1 MKHKT
6 YNIKQQTPEKI
17 KRKFSLFH
25 VSRFTFHEKG
35 FTLIE
40 VIIAMAVAVAVGSIA
55 FVGYRSMSAGSE
67 LKTAAFKAVDIL
79 NLARQRTLASLAAS
93 NYGVHFEQGQFILF
107 KGVIYDPLDPDN
119 IFYPLTDS
127 LEISEIVLNGGGSEV
142 VFDRITGETANT
154 GTVKIQVQNDSS
166 RFKTVE
172 VLSSGRADVASG
184 SLAPAN
190 TRIMDSRHVHF
201 TYSQDTRSANT
212 LSLEFPGYLTND
224 VDFQDYLDPGKTV
237 FDWSGSILVNGSNQ
251 VLRVHTHSL
260 TSTSS
265 AFSVTRDR
273 RYNNAALNI
282 SLDGQNLIN
291 YAADGT
297 TTQGTSLWVSAP
309 EWQ

>member
-107 KGVIYDPLDPDN
+107 KGAIYDPLDPDN

-142 VFDRITGETANT
+142 VFNRITGETANT
-154 GTVKIQVQNDSS
+154 GTVKIQVQDDSS

-190 TRIMDSRHVHF
+190 TRVTDSRHVHF
-201 TYSQDTRSANT
+201 TYSQDISSIGFLT
-212 LSLEFPGYLTND
+212 LNFPDDATTQS
-224 VDFQDYLDPGKTV
+224 VDFSTYYSGGV
-237 FDWSGSILVNGSNQ
+237 FDWSGTVTVSGSPQ
-251 VLRVHTHSL
+251 VLRIHTHSADA
-260 TSTSS
+260 SS
-265 AFSVTRDR
+265 ANFSITRDL
-273 RYNNAALNI
+273 RYNDKKLEI
-282 SLDGQNLIN
+282 FLDGANIIN
-291 YAADGT
+291 Y
-297 TTQGTSLWVSAP
+297 SAVGDVTNGSSMWASTP
-309 EWQ
+309 VRQ

>member
-1 MKHKT
+1 M
-6 YNIKQQTPEKI
+6 IKSQKLGAPL
-17 KRKFSLFH
+17 KRN
-25 VSRFTFHEKG
+25 G

-40 VIIAMAVAVAVGSIA
+40 VIVAIAVAAAISSVAFI
-55 FVGYRSMSAGSE
+55 GYSSMSVGSE
-67 LKTAAFKAVDIL
+67 LKTTAFKVTDVL

-107 KGVIYDPLDPDN
+107 KGAIYDPLDPDN
-119 IFYPLTDS
+119 IFYPLADS

-142 VFDRITGETANT
+142 VFNRITGETANA

-166 RFKTVE
+166 RFKTIE

-190 TRIMDSRHVHF
+190 TLITDSRHVHF
-201 TYSQDTRSANT
+201 TYAQDTRSANI
-212 LSLEFPGYLTND
+212 LSLEFPDYLTND
-224 VDFQDYLDPGKTV
+224 INFQDYLDPGKTI
-237 FDWSGSILVNGSNQ
+237 FDWPGSILVNGSNQ

-260 TSTSS
+260 TSTST

-309 EWQ
+309 EIQ

>member
-1 MKHKT
+1 MIHDS
-6 YNIKQQTPEKI
+6 ND
-17 KRKFSLFH
+17 
-25 VSRFTFHEKG
+25 KG
-35 FTLIE
+35 FTVIELII
-40 VIIAMAVAVAVGSIA
+40 VIGIAGALAAGA
-55 FVGYRSMSAGSE
+55 FIGYRSMSIGSE
-67 LKTAAFKAVDIL
+67 LKTTAFKVTDVL

-93 NYGVHFEQGQFILF
+93 NYGVHFEQEQFILF
-107 KGVIYDPLDPDN
+107 KGAIYDPLDPDN

-142 VFDRITGETANT
+142 VFDRITGETANA
-154 GTVKIQVQNDSS
+154 GAVKIQVQNDSS

-172 VLSSGRADVASG
+172 VLSSGRADVSSG

-190 TRIMDSRHVHF
+190 TLITDSRHVHF
-201 TYSQDTRSANT
+201 AYAQDTRSANT
-212 LSLEFPGYLTND
+212 LSLEFPGYITND
-224 VDFQDYLDPGKTV
+224 INFQDYLDPGKTV

-260 TSTSS
+260 TSTST

-309 EWQ
+309 VWQ

>member
-1 MKHKT
+1 
-6 YNIKQQTPEKI
+6 
-17 KRKFSLFH
+17 
-25 VSRFTFHEKG
+25 
-35 FTLIE
+35 
-40 VIIAMAVAVAVGSIA
+40 
-55 FVGYRSMSAGSE
+55 MSTGSE

-107 KGVIYDPLDPDN
+107 KGAIYDPLDPDN

-142 VFDRITGETANT
+142 VFNRITGETANT
-154 GTVKIQVQNDSS
+154 GTVKIQVQDDSS

-190 TRIMDSRHVHF
+190 TRITDSRHVHF
-201 TYSQDTRSANT
+201 TYAQDTRFSANT

-251 VLRVHTHSL
+251 VLRIHTHSL
-260 TSTSS
+260 SATSTD
-265 AFSVTRDR
+265 FSITRDL
-273 RYNNAALNI
+273 RYNNEALQI
-282 SLDGQNLIN
+282 SLDGINLVN
-291 YAADGT
+291 YAINGAV
-297 TTQGTSLWVSAP
+297 TSGSIFVSGLQA
-309 EWQ
+309 Q